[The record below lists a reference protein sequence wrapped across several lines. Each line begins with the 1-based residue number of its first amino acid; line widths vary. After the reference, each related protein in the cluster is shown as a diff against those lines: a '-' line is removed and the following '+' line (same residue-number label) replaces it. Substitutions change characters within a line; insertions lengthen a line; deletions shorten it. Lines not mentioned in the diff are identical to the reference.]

1 MVTFP
6 VIQDE
11 RYTMALR
18 LKAVFPRR
26 ARSYLVPLLFFECGL
41 SFLSIICNYRK
52 KCCCATNRSCCG
64 GGHVLS
70 FSRKRNPGASTRRVT
85 HPFTMRMSRFRKI
98 VLNYKLFPRRLI
110 RHLSYLVFPLQAQEP
125 IRSLT

>member
-52 KCCCATNRSCCG
+52 NVVA
-64 GGHVLS
+64 L
-70 FSRKRNPGASTRRVT
+70 
-85 HPFTMRMSRFRKI
+85 
-98 VLNYKLFPRRLI
+98 LI
-110 RHLSYLVFPLQAQEP
+110 GRAAVVAMCSHSQGSE
-125 IRSLT
+125 T